1 MSVRGSCLV
10 PRAHFRALFIFQQS
24 SPSACLK
31 CEPKFVTSW
40 LKTLQPFPCAF
51 RRLSFAVISR
61 GALPKIIL
69 CYWVLFIFSVA
80 FVSMC
85 NCLFYFLDHFFVV
98 SLLCVKCQNVRD
110 HIYFMW
116 ICSSSHIVSVP
127 VNISCT
133 KKRFNKLSVARWSK
147 ARGVYKKKERFSWVC
162 GWTELKEDWRMIW
175 QTVPPLGGRVQ
186 PSHVTA
192 WKLKTI
198 QHPCWWVDRLWCA
211 LKSEF
216 HVSAVTYTIHHLKGF
231 EKGCET
237 GSLRRGLCSK
247 TQGISQG
254 VTDRGCRE
262 GARRALSA
270 NRWWAL

>member
-116 ICSSSHIVSVP
+116 ICSSSHIGS
-127 VNISCT
+127 
-133 KKRFNKLSVARWSK
+133 
-147 ARGVYKKKERFSWVC
+147 
-162 GWTELKEDWRMIW
+162 
-175 QTVPPLGGRVQ
+175 VQ
-186 PSHVTA
+186 PSHVTV

-198 QHPCWWVDRLWCA
+198 QHPCWWVDRLWYA

-216 HVSAVTYTIHHLKGF
+216 HISAVTYTIHHLKGF
-231 EKGCET
+231 EKGYET

>member
-127 VNISCT
+127 VNISCM

-147 ARGVYKKKERFSWVC
+147 ARGAQNNLMVLGAYQDILSITFTIWRKRYLEHFSSV
-162 GWTELKEDWRMIW
+162 
-175 QTVPPLGGRVQ
+175 
-186 PSHVTA
+186 
-192 WKLKTI
+192 
-198 QHPCWWVDRLWCA
+198 
-211 LKSEF
+211 
-216 HVSAVTYTIHHLKGF
+216 
-231 EKGCET
+231 
-237 GSLRRGLCSK
+237 
-247 TQGISQG
+247 
-254 VTDRGCRE
+254 
-262 GARRALSA
+262 
-270 NRWWAL
+270 